1 MCIYIHIYIYIYI
14 YNMYIYMYIYIC
26 IYIYMYIYI
35 YICIYIYIYIYIS
48 NIYIIYMITI
58 YDTIPAGAQGLQ
70 GPGTSGPRRAGFRLV
85 SLTQVASDFTNS
97 NGDLSLT
104 LKFHESPGCNPQDLG
119 FINIHPLI
127 MVVI

>member
-1 MCIYIHIYIYIYI
+1 
-14 YNMYIYMYIYIC
+14 MYIYI
-26 IYIYMYIYI
+26 
-35 YICIYIYIYIYIS
+35 S
-48 NIYIIYMITI
+48 SIYIIYMITI